1 MASCCE
7 GDAQLRKQAWW
18 DFPDAP
24 LGDRQPDLGATAK
37 WAASVVSYRR
47 CPQTEWRS
55 IGFAYHAD
63 MYAGIRARPQILG
76 SPLRYAGRLA
86 GDVAASMCTI
96 AGSAGIPMPCSCV
109 SMRKVLTMRT
119 TPSCSYEH
127 CSRFRRVRQAFGCD
141 RQWAAHH
148 GRSSDAEWELVNH
161 AADHRGHPS
170 WRPCQVGLQ
179 TSPHERAI
187 IPVGNST

>member
-1 MASCCE
+1 VAPWHPVANHQ
-7 GDAQLRKQAWW
+7 GDVQLRKQARW
-18 DFPDAP
+18 DFLDAP
-24 LGDRQPDLGATAK
+24 LGDRQPGLGATGN

-47 CPQTEWRS
+47 RPQTERRS
-55 IGFAYHAD
+55 IGLIYHAD

-119 TPSCSYEH
+119 TPPCSCEH
-127 CSRFRRVRQAFGCD
+127 RSRFRQVRQAFDCD

-148 GRSSDAEWELVNH
+148 GRSSE
-161 AADHRGHPS
+161 PS
-170 WRPCQVGLQ
+170 E
-179 TSPHERAI
+179 S
-187 IPVGNST
+187 S